1 MANSLSEMIQE
12 IVNKSYEEKVMGAK
26 LALGECFGILN
37 RIGLEKEKSTMMLI
51 TFLTAAVAVNG
62 EFSAPERRMLKDI
75 FDDDFEGLVKA
86 MDKEAFDMMN
96 QMVDTLDGRDKAS
109 FCLLAIFILAVDDEI
124 DVDEYKYLIKLLQ

>member
-26 LALGECFGILN
+26 LELGECFGILN

-109 FCLLAIFILAVDDEI
+109 FCLLASFILAVDDEI